1 MLIYYFF
8 CLIDFQDIYS
18 FYSSSGYFGIF
29 IISFIGSILVFVP
42 VPYFPILVTSAL
54 DKSLDPNIIALSSA
68 IGAVLAKTII
78 FIASYYGRN
87 ILSNRTKTR
96 MQPLQNLLA
105 KYGGI
110 GAFIAALTPIPDDLV
125 YIPLGLAKYS
135 IKKFTIVTFLGK
147 FIMGLAVVWGTV
159 FLGRPIMEKMIA
171 VSDTN
176 NQFSAIVVAIL
187 TVILL
192 ILVLF
197 FTFKMDWGKII
208 GRWFPWALD
217 NNIDEKNKNKNKK

>member
-1 MLIYYFF
+1 
-8 CLIDFQDIYS
+8 LIDFQDIYS
-18 FYSSSGYFGIF
+18 FYSSSGYIGIL
-29 IISFIGSILVFVP
+29 ITSFIGSILVFIP
-42 VPYFPILVTSAL
+42 VPYFPILISSAL
-54 DKSLDPNIIALSSA
+54 NKDFDPHLIALTSA
-68 IGAVLAKTII
+68 IGAVLAKMII

-87 ILSNRTKTR
+87 ILSNKTKTR
-96 MQPLQNLLA
+96 MQPLQNILT

-147 FIMGLAVVWGTV
+147 FILGEIIVWGTV
-159 FLGRPIMEKMIA
+159 FLGRPIMEEVLS
-171 VSDTN
+171 VSDAN
-176 NQFSAIVVAIL
+176 NQFSIIVVSVL
-187 TVILL
+187 TVVVL

-197 FTFKMDWGKII
+197 FTFKVDWSKII

-217 NNIDEKNKNKNKK
+217 KNLDEKNNK